1 MVLVKRRGRDE
12 DLLRYHLILRD
23 TDSYLTHLKCY
34 SIHPLEYY
42 TSSYLSDPQISV
54 SLYFLSVQVSFLPP
68 GAPLL
73 AHTQA
78 PLQTAII
85 LPSPKRKTLIC
96 TYRTHARHSIHPSI
110 HDIISSSPSFIGCGL
125 CVDALSKGYVPA
137 PLPIGYGTAS
147 YWILYDQ
154 RVLTGAT
161 VANEWIRWMAG

>member
-54 SLYFLSVQVSFLPP
+54 SLYFLSVQVSFHPP